1 MRILNVT
8 QGSPEWDLVRLNSFN
23 ASEAAA
29 MMATHKNIKR
39 DELLKFK
46 ATSLQKE
53 VNAWVQKNLFDKGHE
68 AEAAIRPHI
77 ETIIGDDLFPVVGKN
92 DEYNL
97 LASFDGLTLDGR
109 INFEHKMWNEELAER
124 VRQVNAGTAELDPHY
139 YWQLEQQHLVSGA
152 EKTIFVV
159 SDGTP
164 EKMVFCWYTPVAGR
178 AGQLLLGWQQFD
190 EDLKNYKAPEVTA
203 EIVVEGVTILPA
215 ITMIAAGQVSV
226 TDNFAVFEKCL
237 VEFLQGELICDP
249 KTDGDFALLALQIK
263 ALKNAEDMLEAAG
276 NSVLAQIEAVNS
288 AMNKKD
294 SLAALVR
301 DNRLMAEKLLKAKKD
316 QIRLEIVTT
325 SEGRLTAHIRELSD
339 SIGYPLPTING
350 NFSEAIKG
358 KKTVD
363 SLASAANDA
372 LAKAKIEASAIAN
385 TMRSNLGTFT
395 QIVAE
400 DVAYLFNDIGTL
412 IQKQADDFKA
422 ALDSR
427 IAKHEQ
433 QMRIRETEAAA
444 AAIAKAEAA
453 AAAAAA
459 AQAIA
464 TPAAVQAPL
473 VAPAN
478 DSAQISLA
486 AETQQVE
493 QATTDEAKLLEAVT
507 EWAKRNGCAMSATME
522 LRGIITGYLTMK
534 RRKAA

>member
-29 MMATHKNIKR
+29 MMAAHKNIKR

-46 ATSLQKE
+46 ATGLQKE

-68 AEAAIRPHI
+68 AEAAIRPHV
-77 ETIIGDDLFPVVGKN
+77 EKIIGEDLFPIVGKD

-139 YWQLEQQHLVSGA
+139 YWQLEQQHLVSDA

-164 EKMVFCWYTPVAGR
+164 EKMVYCWYTPVAGR

-190 EDLKNYKAPEVTA
+190 EDLKNYRAPEVKAEVVAEEVTA
-203 EIVVEGVTILPA
+203 LPA
-215 ITMIAAGQVSV
+215 VAMTVTGQVSV
-226 TDNFAVFEKCL
+226 VDNFAVFEKGL
-237 VEFLQGELICDP
+237 IAFLQEKLIRDP
-249 KTDGDFALLALQIK
+249 KTDGDFATLDLQIK
-263 ALKNAEDMLEAAG
+263 ALKRAEDMLKAAG
-276 NSVLAQIEAVNS
+276 ESVLAQVDAVNS

-316 QIRLEIVTT
+316 QIRLDIVTT
-325 SEGRLTAHIRELSD
+325 SEGKLQAHIRELSI
-339 SIGYPLPTING
+339 SIGYPLPVISG
-350 NFSEAIKG
+350 NFAEAIKG

-363 SLASAANDA
+363 SLESAANDA
-372 LAKAKIEASAIAN
+372 LAKAKIEANAIAA
-385 TMRSNLGTFT
+385 TMRSNLGTFA
-395 QIVAE
+395 QVVAE
-400 DVAYLFNDIGTL
+400 DVAYLFNDLGAL

-422 ALDSR
+422 ALESR
-427 IAKHEQ
+427 IAQHEQ
-433 QMRIRETEAAA
+433 QMRMREAAA
-444 AAIAKAEAA
+444 KAKAEAE
-453 AAAAAA
+453 AAAA

-464 TPAAVQAPL
+464 TPASVQAP
-473 VAPAN
+473 VTAPAN
-478 DSAQISLA
+478 DSALISLA
-486 AETQQVE
+486 TESQAVTE
-493 QATTDEAKLLEAVT
+493 QPSDEAKLLEAVT
-507 EWAKRNGCAMSATME
+507 DWAKRNGCAMGATME